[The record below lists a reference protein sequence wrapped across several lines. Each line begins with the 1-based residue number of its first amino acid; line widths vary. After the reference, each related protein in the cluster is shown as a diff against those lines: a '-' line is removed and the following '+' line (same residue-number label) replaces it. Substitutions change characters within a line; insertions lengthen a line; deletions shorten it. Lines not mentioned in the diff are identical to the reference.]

1 MSEHHK
7 KTFELEDIILGG
19 QDGLVNVLG
28 VILGVAAAS
37 GNSRLVVVA
46 GLAATFAESIS
57 MAAVAYTSKASKA
70 DHYESELNREV
81 REIEEI
87 PEAEVEE
94 IRQIYR
100 QRGFSGQILD
110 EVVKIIVS
118 DRKVWL
124 ETMMREELNL
134 EAVDRKKI
142 IGSSLLVGLSAI
154 FGSVIPLLP
163 FFFFPITA
171 SIFLSLTISALALVV
186 LGAYKAKE
194 TVGRPLKSGLQMAAI
209 GIVSALAGYLVGLIF
224 KVPVTP

>member
-1 MSEHHK
+1 MSEYHK
-7 KTFELEDIILGG
+7 KTFKIEDIILGG

-37 GNSRLVVVA
+37 GDTRLVTVA

-57 MAAVAYTSKASKA
+57 MASVAYTSKASKA
-70 DHYESELNREV
+70 DHYESELHREMM
-81 REIEEI
+81 EIEEI

-94 IRQIYR
+94 VREIYR
-100 QRGFSGQILD
+100 RRGFSGQLLD
-110 EVVKIIVS
+110 DVVKIIVS

-134 EAVDRKKI
+134 EAVDRTKI
-142 IGSSLLVGLSAI
+142 IGASLLVGLSAI
-154 FGSVIPLLP
+154 FGSLIPLLP
-163 FFFFPITA
+163 FFFFEVGT
-171 SIFLSLTISALALVV
+171 SIFLSLVISALALAV

-194 TVGRPLKSGLQMAAI
+194 TVGKPLKSGLQMAAI
-209 GIVSALAGYLVGLIF
+209 GIISALAGYLVGLIF